1 MIPLSCPLCGYDGDI
16 LAFVSAEDY
25 ERAIQA
31 ALKLPSTLE
40 PLVWRY
46 LYLFRPPKNRIQAD
60 RLARLL
66 EYLAEQISQA
76 EVTRGGIVWAAP
88 LELWHIALRIVLDTP
103 PSELPLKNHNYLL
116 QVVANLASRAAAKV
130 ERNAEQ
136 LARQPERHFFQ
147 AGQPLPQPEAPAVA
161 PAPTLRTH
169 FRPPADWLQTTLQK
183 IAQGEQDEKEQ
194 D

>member
-1 MIPLSCPLCGYDGDI
+1 MISLTCPNCGYDGDI

-25 ERAIQA
+25 ERAVQA
-31 ALKLPSTLE
+31 ALRLPPTLA

-60 RLARLL
+60 RLVRIL
-66 EYLAEQISQA
+66 ESLADTIGQA
-76 EVTRGGIVWAAP
+76 EVKRAGIVWTAP
-88 LELWHIALRIVLDTP
+88 LALWEIALRIVLDTP
-103 PSELPLKNHNYLL
+103 PPDLPLKNHNYLY
-116 QVVANLASRAAAKV
+116 QIVANLAARAAAKV